1 MMKSIREKRGQFVI
15 IAVMLTSIMIISIGA
30 IMHGAI
36 TYYKHEPWEEYSA
49 LIGDVEINSRR
60 VVEFSLASY
69 TNSIQDESILNVNL
83 QKWKNDLTEIYPTS
97 GISLT
102 PDLSGGGIES
112 LVWNM
117 PTSTSKASA
126 KFTLDINSIGLK
138 GYNFDIVTSLSLT
151 IINITSVDSTKN
163 EMHVVVESETGM
175 PVTDLKKENFTIEN
189 ATVIYVG
196 PAYST
201 SDTFEYRIIYDGPL
215 SPHVEVWDQRGIH
228 VVGFK
233 P

>member
-69 TNSIQDESILNVNL
+69 TNSTEDESILNVNL
-83 QKWKNDLTEIYPTS
+83 QKWKNDLTETYPSS

-102 PDLSGGGIES
+102 PDLSEGGIES

-117 PTSTSKASA
+117 STSTSKASA
-126 KFTLDINSIGLK
+126 KFTLDITSIGLK
-138 GYNFDIVTSLSLT
+138 GYNFSIVTSLSLT
-151 IINITSVDSTKN
+151 IKSITNINSTTN
-163 EMHVVVESETGM
+163 EMIVLVESETGM
-175 PVTDLKKENFTIEN
+175 PVPDLKKENFSIEN
-189 ATVIYVG
+189 ATILYVG

-201 SDTFEYRIIYDGPL
+201 ADTFEYRIVYNGPL